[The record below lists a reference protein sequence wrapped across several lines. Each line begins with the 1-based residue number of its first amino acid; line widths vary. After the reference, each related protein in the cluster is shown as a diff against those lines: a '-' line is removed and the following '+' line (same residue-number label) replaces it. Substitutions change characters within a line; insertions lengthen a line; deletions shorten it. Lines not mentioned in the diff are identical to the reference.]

1 MVDRRWSRSHAAL
14 SLALASTMA
23 IIGSGVA
30 AADSGHGQHGHYLFI
45 DGDATHTG
53 ATCVYTGPQTKL
65 TSLVVKPPKVWWPD
79 TNAANE
85 RQHGTV
91 GWKVIVQKAEDA
103 VKGPWTVAKQSSV
116 QKKVAYEDQTALYGE
131 STKAPFTKKTLSWSA
146 PQSPTIYVRVIVQAF
161 WYNPDGSVLGW
172 QKHRV
177 VWYHYTYGAS
187 SGTFT
192 NLCNNYGLA
201 G

>member
-1 MVDRRWSRSHAAL
+1 MVGRRRSASRAVL
-14 SLALASTMA
+14 SLGLAATLA
-23 IIGSGVA
+23 ILGSGVA
-30 AADSGHGQHGHYLFI
+30 AADSAHGQTGNHLFI

-65 TSLVVKPPKVWWPD
+65 TSLILKPPKVWWPN
-79 TNAANE
+79 TNSANE

-91 GWKVIVQKAEDA
+91 GWRAIVQKTQDS
-103 VKGPWTVAKQSSV
+103 VNGPWTVAKKSSV
-116 QKKVAYEDQTALYGE
+116 QKKVAYEDQTVPYGD

-146 PQSPTIYVRVIVQAF
+146 PQSPLIYVRVIVQAL
-161 WYNPDGSVLGW
+161 WYKADGSVLGW
-172 QKHRV
+172 QKHPI
-177 VWYHYTYGAS
+177 VWYHYAYGAS

-192 NLCNNYGLA
+192 NQCNNYGLA